1 MKTKQELTCIGCPM
15 GCLVTVETEN
25 GAIVDITGQTCPRGK
40 DYAEKEVTQPQRTV
54 TSTVPVLGGSL
65 VMVPV
70 KTASDIPKSKVFDS
84 MAQIRAA
91 RVNAPVAA
99 GDVIIHDLAGTGID
113 LIATRSVGKNVNT

>member
-15 GCLVTVETEN
+15 GCLVAVETED
-25 GAIVDITGQTCPRGK
+25 GAIVDIMGHTCPRGK

-54 TSTVPVLGGSL
+54 TSTVPVFGGSL

-70 KTASDIPKSKVFDS
+70 KTSSDIPKSKVFES

-91 RVNAPVAA
+91 RVNAPITA
-99 GDVIIHDLAGTGID
+99 GDIIIHDLAGTGID
-113 LIATRSVGKNVNT
+113 LIATRSVEKAVNA

>member
-25 GAIVDITGQTCPRGK
+25 GAIVDIAGYTCPRGK

-54 TSTVPVLGGSL
+54 TSTVPVSGGSL

-70 KTASDIPKSKVFDS
+70 KTASDIPKSKVFES

-91 RVNAPVAA
+91 RVNAPIAA

-113 LIATRSVGKNVNT
+113 LIATRSVEKTVNA

>member
-1 MKTKQELTCIGCPM
+1 MKTKQELTCIGCPK
-15 GCLVTVETEN
+15 GCLVAVEMEN
-25 GAIVDITGQTCPRGK
+25 GEIVDITGNTCPRGK
-40 DYAEKEVTQPQRTV
+40 DYAEKEVTNPQRTV
-54 TSTVPVLGGSL
+54 TSTVPVSGGSL

-91 RVNAPVAA
+91 RVNAPVTA

-113 LIATRSVGKNVNT
+113 LIATRSVAKTANA